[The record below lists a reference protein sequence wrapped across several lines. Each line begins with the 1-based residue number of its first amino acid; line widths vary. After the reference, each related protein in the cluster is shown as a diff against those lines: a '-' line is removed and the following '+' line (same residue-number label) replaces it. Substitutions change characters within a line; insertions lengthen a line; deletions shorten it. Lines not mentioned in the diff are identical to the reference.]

1 MARDFFFEPDGP
13 GRFLPTS
20 LSRGPWDP
28 KSLHGRVLAG
38 LIAHAA
44 EVEHGDPAF
53 HAARLTTD
61 MFRVAPMAPVN
72 VVTTLVRDGNRI
84 RVVDASIR
92 GDDGTEIA
100 RGNVVFLRRAEQPE
114 GEVWSPPLWVV
125 PPPDALEAQV
135 PKGPPGM
142 TPVWETRRIEGDFG
156 TTGQKRAWVRE
167 SLDFIQGVELT
178 PLVRVAQLS
187 DFANPFANSGSAGLN
202 FVNADATL
210 YLHRYPVGE
219 WLGVEVVSHH
229 SADGIAVG
237 ECALYDMDGA
247 IGRTTVCSVANRR
260 PAGMIKPPGLPA
272 ALETAVADAAS
283 A

>member
-1 MARDFFFEPDGP
+1 MARDFFFEQDGP
-13 GRFLPTS
+13 GRFLPTP
-20 LSRGPWDP
+20 LTRGPWDP

-38 LIAHAA
+38 LIAHAV
-44 EVEHGDPAF
+44 EVEHGDPDF

-61 MFRVAPMAPVN
+61 MFRVAPMAPVT
-72 VVTTLVRDGNRI
+72 VTTFVRRDGNRI
-84 RVVDASIR
+84 RVVDASIS

-100 RGNVVFLRRAEQPE
+100 RGSVVFLRRAEQPE
-114 GEVWSPPLWVV
+114 GQVWSPPLWEV
-125 PPPDALEAQV
+125 PPPDLIAPQEM
-135 PKGPPGM
+135 KGPPGM
-142 TPVWETRRIEGDFG
+142 KPVWETRRIEGDFG
-156 TTGQKRAWVRE
+156 SLGQKRAWTRE
-167 SLDFIQGVELT
+167 TLDFVQGVELT
-178 PLVRVAQLS
+178 PFVRVAQIS

-219 WLGVEVVSHH
+219 WIGVEVVAHH

-237 ECALYDMDGA
+237 ECALYDEEGA

-260 PAGMIKPPGLPA
+260 PAGMVKPPGRPEA
-272 ALETAVADAAS
+272 SDAAS

>member
-1 MARDFFFEPDGP
+1 MARDFFFEQDGP
-13 GRFLPTS
+13 GRFLPTP
-20 LSRGPWDP
+20 LTRGPWDP
-28 KSLHGRVLAG
+28 QSLHGRVLAG
-38 LIAHAA
+38 LIAHAV
-44 EVEHGDPAF
+44 ETEHGDPDF

-72 VVTTLVRDGNRI
+72 LTTSVRRDGNRI
-84 RVVDASIR
+84 RVVDASIT

-100 RGNVVFLRRAEQPE
+100 RGSVVFLRRAEQPE
-114 GEVWSPPLWVV
+114 GQVWSPPLWEV
-125 PPPDALEAQV
+125 PPPDLIAPQEM
-135 PKGPPGM
+135 KGPPGM

-156 TTGQKRAWVRE
+156 SQGQKRAWMRE
-167 SLDFIQGVELT
+167 SLDFVQGVELT
-178 PLVRVAQLS
+178 PFVRVAQVS

-219 WLGVEVVSHH
+219 WIGIEVVAHH

-237 ECALYDMDGA
+237 ECALYDEEGA

-260 PAGMIKPPGLPA
+260 PAGMMKPPGLPEA
-272 ALETAVADAAS
+272 ADAAS